1 MKPILLTAA
10 LVLAACTATAP
21 PPPVVAPQGEDR
33 YLPDPRTGFTATLP
47 PPVAQKLE
55 HAWRH
60 AFAGNRAEAERALD
74 EVRTRAPELEPAT
87 LIEAFMAIRDARY
100 DDARRLLARVD
111 AENPVARVYQ
121 AEIAYRERET
131 RIAYDLYRQ
140 IAALPDAPPS
150 ARERLDELQG
160 VLFNELYASAQT
172 AAPAE
177 AVRLLREAL
186 TFNAGAVEPRILLS
200 QKLVEQR
207 QFEEARREL
216 EPLLNTAPD
225 RPEVQEILAEVDVGR
240 GRYQEAI
247 VRYDRLA
254 RRTKEPRYA
263 ARLEQIKTEW
273 SAANM
278 PGHYRTAADSLAV
291 TRSDFAVLLYWTVP
305 SVRFAQN
312 LGTPQ
317 IAVDIESVPGREEII
332 RALALGLY
340 DVDPVTRRV
349 GPYRTLTASRVS
361 ALLARV
367 LVLRGA
373 QCARGATSVL
383 GACGVSDPLAKY
395 APDAAVSGAD
405 VRAALEQV
413 AKQL

>member
-1 MKPILLTAA
+1 MVT
-10 LVLAACTATAP
+10 
-21 PPPVVAPQGEDR
+21 PQGEDR
-33 YLPDPRTGFTATLP
+33 YLPDPRTGFSAALP
-47 PPVAQKLE
+47 PLVAQKLE
-55 HAWRH
+55 NAYRY
-60 AFAGNRAEAERALD
+60 ALASNDAEAERNLAD
-74 EVRTRAPELEPAT
+74 VRMRAPGLEPAT
-87 LIEAFMAIRDARY
+87 LLEAFMAIRAGRY
-100 DDARRLLARVD
+100 DDARTLMASVNEDNL
-111 AENPVARVYQ
+111 VARVYQ
-121 AEIAYRERET
+121 AEIAYRQHET

-140 IAALPDAPPS
+140 LAALQDAPPT

-160 VLFNELYASAQT
+160 ALFNDLFASAQA

-186 TFNAGAVEPRILLS
+186 TFNAGAIEPRILLS

-216 EPLLNTAPD
+216 DPILNTAAD
-225 RPEVQEILAEVDVGR
+225 RAEVQEMLAEIDVGR

-254 RRTKEPRYA
+254 RRTKEPRYTQ
-263 ARLEQIKTEW
+263 RLEQIKTEW

-278 PGHYRTAADSLAV
+278 PSHYRAAADSLAV
-291 TRSDFAVLLYWTVP
+291 TRADFAVLLYWTVP

-317 IAVDIESVPGREEII
+317 IAVDIQDVAGREEII

-349 GPYRTLTASRVS
+349 GPFRTLTASRVS
-361 ALLARV
+361 SLLSRV
-367 LVLRGA
+367 LVIRGA
-373 QCARGATSVL
+373 SCARGSANVL
-383 GACGVSDPLAKY
+383 QACGVTDPLAGY
-395 APDAAVSGAD
+395 APDAAVPGTA
-405 VRAALEQV
+405 VRTALEQV
-413 AKQL
+413 AKHL